1 MGATRQSGFDQEVAK
16 ALVESGPVVRQLTLD
31 AEGPVG

>member
-1 MGATRQSGFDQEVAK
+1 MGATRQSGFDQEVAQ
-16 ALVESGPVVRQLTLD
+16 ALVESGLVVPLLTLD

>member
-1 MGATRQSGFDQEVAK
+1 MGATRQSGFNQGVAT
-16 ALVESGPVVRQLTLD
+16 ALAESGRVVRQLTLD

>member
-16 ALVESGPVVRQLTLD
+16 ALVESGLVVRQLTLD